1 MSEER
6 TTQTEPRGSRSG
18 FCMGCVIGGALLVAA
33 VIALAIGVR
42 RAPEKFPGPVR
53 AIFGARQTAETG
65 EGGGLSPELVE
76 AARGVKPTVEVT
88 IKQDDLNSYLEEH
101 PDAVGLP
108 KGFAAPRVEFREDLV
123 VASVRTKVLVPVR
136 VWMVMR
142 PEVKDGR
149 ISLSVVKVKAG
160 GVSLPGEFRQQIQRE
175 VERLLA
181 ERIEQSGFKPQS
193 VEVGEGTFTVKG
205 RVLPAPL

>member
-1 MSEER
+1 M
-6 TTQTEPRGSRSG
+6 
-18 FCMGCVIGGALLVAA
+18 
-33 VIALAIGVR
+33 
-42 RAPEKFPGPVR
+42 
-53 AIFGARQTAETG
+53 
-65 EGGGLSPELVE
+65 
-76 AARGVKPTVEVT
+76 T

-136 VWMVMR
+136 VWVAMR

-181 ERIEQSGFKPQS
+181 ERIEQSGFEPQS
-193 VEVGEGTFTVKG
+193 VEVGEGSFTIKG
-205 RVLPAPL
+205 RVLPVPL